1 MRASCSKLPRESLRG
16 TTVEVPAEMHIFQ
29 SGGHGYGIRKH
40 GTAVDGWE
48 NLAAVW
54 LKANWLK

>member
-1 MRASCSKLPRESLRG
+1 M
-16 TTVEVPAEMHIFQ
+16 EVPAEMHIFQ